1 MQFDYAFSPK
11 SSEMLLNL
19 FSFLMHSTVGL
30 CDIIIIITTISSSVE
45 HRIYLVKRAFNKN
58 SQNDYCQFHQS
69 CRWI

>member
-11 SSEMLLNL
+11 SSEMFLNL

-45 HRIYLVKRAFNKN
+45 HRMYLLKRAFNKN
-58 SQNDYCQFHQS
+58 SKNVYCQFHQS